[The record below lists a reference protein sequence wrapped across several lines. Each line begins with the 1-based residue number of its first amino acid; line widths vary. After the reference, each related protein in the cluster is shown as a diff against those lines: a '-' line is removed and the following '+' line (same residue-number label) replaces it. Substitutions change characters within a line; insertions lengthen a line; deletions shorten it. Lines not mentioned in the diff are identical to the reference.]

1 MMTIISRIIE
11 KLQTALD
18 YYEQTYD
25 SADFVADIRE
35 LLNDLIAQN
44 I

>member
-18 YYEQTYD
+18 YYNETYD
-25 SADFVADIRE
+25 SADFVDDIRD
-35 LLNDLIAQN
+35 LLDDLIAQN